1 MLEDCEISMV
11 NGEKSLINY
20 KIKKISSEQD
30 QKLQ

>member
-20 KIKKISSEQD
+20 KIQKGHDEYD
-30 QKLQ
+30 QKL